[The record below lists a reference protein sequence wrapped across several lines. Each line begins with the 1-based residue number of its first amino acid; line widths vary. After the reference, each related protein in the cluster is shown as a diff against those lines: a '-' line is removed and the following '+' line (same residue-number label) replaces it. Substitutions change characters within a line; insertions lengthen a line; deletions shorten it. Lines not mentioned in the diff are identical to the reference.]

1 MMMLFYV
8 HWHIKNLKQI
18 CSTLRLAPS
27 SVVQCISFKSPNT
40 YMNAMWCLAS
50 FMDEH
55 RLYLNG
61 ICISFEYCKPV
72 FDHFIFLQKMK
83 HYDFQ

>member
-1 MMMLFYV
+1 MMMPFYV
-8 HWHIKNLKQI
+8 HWHIKNLQQI
-18 CSTLRLAPS
+18 CLTLHPAPS
-27 SVVQCISFKSPNT
+27 SAVQCISFKSPNT
-40 YMNAMWCLAS
+40 YMNAS

-61 ICISFEYCKPV
+61 IYISFEYCKPV
-72 FDHFIFLQKMK
+72 FDQFIFLQKMK